1 MTFEKF
7 LVIRNQYFMQRMSE
21 YINLRVIIQFLKEQ
35 GHAMKY
41 QEFRSTFEDK
51 VQSDSYFEQI
61 LENAK
66 TLLKKDIGADTYIKL
81 NHLTQGIS

>member
-1 MTFEKF
+1 
-7 LVIRNQYFMQRMSE
+7 MQRMSE